1 MPTNNPFKPPESD
14 STKNPRMPDVP
25 GSPLKAILSG
35 LAVDLGGTAVLG
47 IVLENLYVLTLKG
60 QGMGA
65 AEIEDAMR
73 HIPAG
78 STIGVLGIVLGAV
91 MSVAGGYVCARIVL
105 RDEYRV
111 GGVMASVSA
120 LLGLLLSSSD
130 DPSGVTALLILCT
143 AACNML
149 GVKYGSEQ
157 NRRLEALSAPPSDS
171 PTS

>member
-1 MPTNNPFKPPESD
+1 MPTNTPSKPPESE
-14 STKNPRMPDVP
+14 STKNARVPDVP

-65 AEIEDAMR
+65 AEIEEAMR
-73 HIPAG
+73 HIPAA
-78 STIGVLGIVLGAV
+78 STIGVLSIVLGAL

-111 GGVMASVSA
+111 GGVMASVSV
-120 LLGLLLSSSD
+120 LLGLALSSND

-157 NRRLEALSAPPSDS
+157 NRRLEAQSAPPSDTPAS
-171 PTS
+171 

>member
-14 STKNPRMPDVP
+14 STKNQRVPDVP

-73 HIPAG
+73 HIPAA
-78 STIGVLGIVLGAV
+78 STIGVLSIVLGAV

-130 DPSGVTALLILCT
+130 DPSSVTALLILCT